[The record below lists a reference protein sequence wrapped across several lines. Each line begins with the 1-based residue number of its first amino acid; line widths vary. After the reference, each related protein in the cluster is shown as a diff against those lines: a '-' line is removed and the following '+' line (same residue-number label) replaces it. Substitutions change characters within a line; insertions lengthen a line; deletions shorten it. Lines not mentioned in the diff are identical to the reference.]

1 MVQGNQKILVG
12 TMGGP
17 AYLNHEVLRQSEMG
31 AIPLQKNTVAL
42 TTLAMLAAMGIVV
55 RMFVRIPV
63 IPGLLDLTPGFLF
76 SELGGVIGGLPGGAL
91 VGAIVGLGGA
101 IAGGEPPILPMIGN
115 ICLGIG
121 TGYAI
126 HIKMDRDS
134 LLYIVMVILGGGI
147 IGGFIPSMTIFAAFT
162 ESIEITILY
171 ATIDMLQAFLWAF
184 VALVLERAVIRPIIG
199 QYLYPDVDF
208 HELAQ

>member
-1 MVQGNQKILVG
+1 MG
-12 TMGGP
+12 T
-17 AYLNHEVLRQSEMG
+17 
-31 AIPLQKNTVAL
+31 IPLQKNTAAL
-42 TTLAMLAAMGIVV
+42 TTLAMLSALGIVV

-101 IAGGEPPILPMIGN
+101 ISGGEPPLLPMIGN

-126 HIKMDRDS
+126 HVKADRNS
-134 LLYIVMVILGGGI
+134 PLYIAMVIIGGGI

-162 ESIEITILY
+162 ESIELTILY
-171 ATIDMLQAFLWAF
+171 AAIDMLQAFLWAF
-184 VALVLERAVIRPIIG
+184 VALLLERTVIRPTIG
-199 QYLYPDVDF
+199 QYLYPVYEF
-208 HELAQ
+208 QEINQ

>member
-1 MVQGNQKILVG
+1 
-12 TMGGP
+12 MGGP
-17 AYLNHEVLRQSEMG
+17 AYLKLDVLRYSDMG
-31 AIPLQKNTVAL
+31 QIPFQKNTVAL
-42 TTLAMLAAMGIVV
+42 TTLAMLAAIGIVV

-101 IAGGEPPILPMIGN
+101 MAGGEPPLLPMIGN

-126 HIKMDRDS
+126 HVRADRDS
-134 LLYIVMVILGGGI
+134 LSYAVMVILGGGI

-171 ATIDMLQAFLWAF
+171 AAIDMFQAFLWAI
-184 VALVLERAVIRPIIG
+184 VALLLEKIVIRPIIG
-199 QYLYPDVDF
+199 QYLYPETNLQV
-208 HELAQ
+208 LQQ

>member
-1 MVQGNQKILVG
+1 MVPRDQKILVG
-12 TMGGP
+12 TMGRP
-17 AYLNHEVLRQSEMG
+17 AYLSHGVLRYSEMG
-31 AIPLQKNTVAL
+31 KIPLQKNTVAL
-42 TTLAMLAAMGIVV
+42 STLAMLAAMGIVV
-55 RMFVRIPV
+55 RIFVRIPV

-101 IAGGEPPILPMIGN
+101 IAGGEPPLLPMIGN

-126 HIKMDRDS
+126 HVRADRDS
-134 LLYIVMVILGGGI
+134 RLYIAMVIFGGGV

-171 ATIDMLQAFLWAF
+171 AAIDMLQAFLWAF
-184 VALVLERAVIRPIIG
+184 VALLLERIVIRPIIG
-199 QYLYPDVDF
+199 QYLYPDDEF
-208 HELAQ
+208 QEIMQ

>member
-1 MVQGNQKILVG
+1 
-12 TMGGP
+12 MG
-17 AYLNHEVLRQSEMG
+17 Q
-31 AIPLQKNTVAL
+31 IPLQKNTVAL
-42 TTLAMLAAMGIVV
+42 TTLAILAAMGIVV
-55 RMFVRIPV
+55 RIFIRIPV

-101 IAGGEPPILPMIGN
+101 VAGGEPPLLPMIGN

-126 HIKMDRDS
+126 HVKTDRDS
-134 LLYIVMVILGGGI
+134 LLYIGMVIIGGGV

-162 ESIEITILY
+162 ESMELTILY
-171 ATIDMLQAFLWAF
+171 AAIDMLQAFIWAI
-184 VALVLERAVIRPIIG
+184 VALVIERIVIRPIIG
-199 QYLYPDVDF
+199 QYLYPETEF
-208 HELAQ
+208 QELAQ

>member
-1 MVQGNQKILVG
+1 
-12 TMGGP
+12 MGK
-17 AYLNHEVLRQSEMG
+17 
-31 AIPLQKNTVAL
+31 IPLQKNTAAL
-42 TTLAMLAAMGIVV
+42 TTLAMLAAVGIVV

-101 IAGGEPPILPMIGN
+101 IGGGEPPLLPMIGN

-126 HIKMDRDS
+126 HVRADRDT
-134 LLYIVMVILGGGI
+134 LLYIAMVVLGGGI

-162 ESIEITILY
+162 ESIELTVLY
-171 ATIDMLQAFLWAF
+171 AAIDMLQAFLWAF
-184 VALVLERAVIRPIIG
+184 VALLLERIVIRPIIG
-199 QYLYPDVDF
+199 QYLYPDDEF
-208 HELAQ
+208 QEITQ

>member
-1 MVQGNQKILVG
+1 
-12 TMGGP
+12 MGK
-17 AYLNHEVLRQSEMG
+17 
-31 AIPLQKNTVAL
+31 IPLQKNTVAL

-101 IAGGEPPILPMIGN
+101 IAGGEPPLLPMIGN

-121 TGYAI
+121 TGHAI
-126 HIKMDRDS
+126 HVRADRDNP
-134 LLYIVMVILGGGI
+134 LYIAMVILGGGF

-162 ESIEITILY
+162 ESIEITVLY
-171 ATIDMLQAFLWAF
+171 AAIDMLQAFLWAF
-184 VALVLERAVIRPIIG
+184 IALFLERIVIRPIMG
-199 QYLYPDVDF
+199 QYLYPDDEF
-208 HELAQ
+208 QEIIQ